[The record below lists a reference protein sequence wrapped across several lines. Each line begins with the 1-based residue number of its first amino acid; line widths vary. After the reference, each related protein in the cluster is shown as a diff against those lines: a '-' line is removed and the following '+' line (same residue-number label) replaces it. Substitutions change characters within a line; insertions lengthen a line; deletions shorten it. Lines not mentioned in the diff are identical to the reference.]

1 MGLFLCVSIALTR
14 CLCSL
19 CSFLQNGNSPSSFSI
34 YIGLSET
41 SQSNSFDSRH
51 RRERSSSDTGHCT
64 APLIHTHSL
73 VVDRRAP
80 AKVARGC
87 SDGRTSSTSISLSLG
102 ITLCCV
108 STRFINP
115 QRILIDQAT
124 CFWSQRGR
132 WAAWASVFGEGFFLG
147 AVSLAVFGAWFR

>member
-1 MGLFLCVSIALTR
+1 MGLFLCMGIALTR

-87 SDGRTSSTSISLSLG
+87 SDGRASSTSISLSGYNFVLCFHKIYQHTEDFDRSGDVFLVPARTLG
-102 ITLCCV
+102 RV
-108 STRFINP
+108 
-115 QRILIDQAT
+115 
-124 CFWSQRGR
+124 G
-132 WAAWASVFGEGFFLG
+132 
-147 AVSLAVFGAWFR
+147 